1 MAYQSGKTYYLV
13 PRFWV
18 SSTTSRENIL
28 NKKTKPLALNTKG
41 TGSHY
46 NNRNCNLWTL
56 DYSTDMQWKVEIPA
70 EGGYARILCAGD
82 TSYGIDYY
90 HGEDDNGNCDIY
102 KVAGN
107 ENDSKVNFIT
117 VNATENLYKIQ
128 CYKDNT
134 GNNLYLTAMG
144 NSDSKEVTNGTDVR
158 WQALDSSK
166 TTFQIWWLLPVEDVK
181 EGSSGSGSGT
191 IEVGKVPSDCNL
203 NGQAYRSNINPF
215 HYANC
220 DGQCTWFAWGRVYEK
235 LGKSILFRQNYG
247 RNATRWPDLVTNCT
261 QSSKPVTHSIIV
273 WKGTDGG
280 AYTSGHVAFI
290 EKIENGLIYF
300 SEANWDKNPENENPE
315 TDGKVKAMTER
326 QILNRSP
333 YNAVRCYLV
342 P

>member
-1 MAYQSGKTYYLV
+1 MAYQRGKTYYLIPTCEV
-13 PRFWV
+13 L
-18 SSTTSRENIL
+18 STNDVNNIL
-28 NKKTKPLALNTKG
+28 NKKKQPHALNTKG

-82 TSYGIDYY
+82 TSYGLDYY
-90 HGEDDNGNCDIY
+90 HGKDDKDNCDIY

-181 EGSSGSGSGT
+181 EGT
-191 IEVGKVPSDCNL
+191 TNVTK
-203 NGQAYRSNINPF
+203 NINLRNSIES
-215 HYANC
+215 YN
-220 DGQCTWFAWGRVYEK
+220 QRVADKYKEACAGICACMALK
-235 LGKSILFRQNYG
+235 LEPDTVPYDYIAPIAYWQKIGDIKNKAAVRYDTSSLKDVYNLLSQNIPVIVQTRTPSNSSYG
-247 RNATRWPDLVTNCT
+247 YHWVIIYGFNGDPNNLTA
-261 QSSKPVTHSIIV
+261 SSFKCIDP
-273 WKGTDGG
+273 WGTDENTPNGNDCALSNSSHFVAISAV
-280 AYTSGHVAFI
+280 AYY
-290 EKIENGLIYF
+290 K
-300 SEANWDKNPENENPE
+300 
-315 TDGKVKAMTER
+315 
-326 QILNRSP
+326 
-333 YNAVRCYLV
+333 
-342 P
+342 

>member
-1 MAYQSGKTYYLV
+1 MAYQRGKTYYLIPTCEV
-13 PRFWV
+13 L
-18 SSTTSRENIL
+18 STNDVNNIL
-28 NKKTKPLALNTKG
+28 NKKKQPHALNIKD

-82 TSYGIDYY
+82 TSYGLDYY

-128 CYKDNT
+128 CYRDNT

-181 EGSSGSGSGT
+181 EGTTSSNYTYPTGASVRKLSRGFSSGHNGLDIVDDPYTDADNVPIYAFADDIVSRAVTMAKNEGNTIRIKHGQLFGNGKYIETKYLHMKYAPTLKEGSSVKKGDVIGYIGT
-191 IEVGKVPSDCNL
+191 TGNSTGPHLHFEIGYKSSDFNVPSNYYE
-203 NGQAYRSNINPF
+203 A
-215 HYANC
+215 
-220 DGQCTWFAWGRVYEK
+220 DG
-235 LGKSILFRQNYG
+235 NYD
-247 RNATRWPDLVTNCT
+247 P
-261 QSSKPVTHSIIV
+261 II
-273 WKGTDGG
+273 
-280 AYTSGHVAFI
+280 Y
-290 EKIENGLIYF
+290 L
-300 SEANWDKNPENENPE
+300 PEYH
-315 TDGKVKAMTER
+315 T
-326 QILNRSP
+326 
-333 YNAVRCYLV
+333 
-342 P
+342 

>member
-41 TGSHY
+41 TGGHY
-46 NNRNCNLWTL
+46 NNRDCNLWTL

-82 TSYGIDYY
+82 TSYGLDYY
-90 HGEDDNGNCDIY
+90 YAKDNKDNCDIY

-117 VNATENLYKIQ
+117 ISAANNYYRIQ
-128 CYKDNT
+128 CYRNNT
-134 GNNLYLTAMG
+134 GNNLYLTAVR
-144 NSDSKEVTNGTDVR
+144 NSNGKFDNGCDVR
-158 WQALDSSK
+158 WCALDPK
-166 TTFQIWWLLPVEDVK
+166 IPMEQTWWLVPVEDVK

-273 WKGTDGG
+273 WKGTDEG

>member
-82 TSYGIDYY
+82 TSYGLDYY

-158 WQALDSSK
+158 WQALNSSK

-181 EGSSGSGSGT
+181 EGETAITGAT
-191 IEVGKVPSDCNL
+191 VENL
-203 NGQAYRSNINPF
+203 NQN
-215 HYANC
+215 
-220 DGQCTWFAWGRVYEK
+220 
-235 LGKSILFRQNYG
+235 NYG
-247 RNATRWPDLVTNCT
+247 NQAGENTFCYATCILALVRHYKGSSFTMDRLINEGIVRASDGLVLKNST
-261 QSSKPVTHSIIV
+261 QYYNVTSDTAANYSIICNEIANGRPV
-273 WKGTDGG
+273 IIHGKENNKTHFVVADGFTSRTKDGIIVMDPWTGTHTKLTGSVLRTYSDNCIF
-280 AYTSGHVAFI
+280 YR
-290 EKIENGLIYF
+290 K
-300 SEANWDKNPENENPE
+300 
-315 TDGKVKAMTER
+315 
-326 QILNRSP
+326 
-333 YNAVRCYLV
+333 YNNI
-342 P
+342 